1 MPRRKRTAAP
11 ARTEM
16 KVSCCRLR
24 AVVMRSV
31 MSAGLGAAAA
41 DEVLLLL
48 VLVSVKRA
56 VTSVSTER
64 PEADWQRV
72 PASSMPQMPK

>member
-1 MPRRKRTAAP
+1 
-11 ARTEM
+11 
-16 KVSCCRLR
+16 
-24 AVVMRSV
+24 MRSV
-31 MSAGLGAAAA
+31 MSAWLTAAA

-48 VLVSVKRA
+48 VLLVSGKRA

>member
-1 MPRRKRTAAP
+1 
-11 ARTEM
+11 M

-41 DEVLLLL
+41 ADEVLLLL
-48 VLVSVKRA
+48 VLMSGKRV

>member
-1 MPRRKRTAAP
+1 MPKRKRTAAP

-31 MSAGLGAAAA
+31 MSAGLAAAA

-48 VLVSVKRA
+48 VLVSGKRA